1 MDLNLPEGRFVDLE
15 GPVHYVEW
23 EGPPERTFVL
33 IHGLGGSHLSWALVG
48 PSLAERGRTIAI
60 DLAGFGLTRR
70 NGRSSKLSA
79 NRVLL
84 ARFLDEV
91 AGRPAILVGHSMGGA
106 VAMLQAAYEPASVEG
121 VVLSASVFPWARGG
135 VPSPLVVTGFALYR
149 APGIGDWM
157 VKQRMSRLSSERI
170 VRLGFKIVTM
180 DPSSVPEELVR
191 AHVDQLAE
199 RQLDP
204 DIGPAF
210 VEAARSLLRL
220 GERGELARTILD
232 RVKCPVLV
240 IHGYG
245 DRLVPVAFAQAA
257 IESHPNWRVRLL
269 PRVGHAPMIEDPDR
283 WMAAVTGWLDEVVE
297 PGSS

>member
-1 MDLNLPEGRFVDLE
+1 VDLNLPEGRFVDLE

-48 PSLAERGRTIAI
+48 PRLAERGRTIAI

-91 AGRPAILVGHSMGGA
+91 VGRPAILVGNSMGGA

-170 VRLGFKIVTM
+170 VRLGFKIATM